1 MDLSK
6 QNMKHM
12 FFMLI
17 VSKKHQILTAIKG
30 NADEMS
36 ITEHCLLIDIKNLV
50 LPNLLGDA

>member
-6 QNMKHM
+6 QNMKHV

-36 ITEHCLLIDIKNLV
+36 ITEHCLLIDIKNLI